1 MSDTIETAIAM
12 IAAERQRQIDME
24 GYTTEHDA
32 KDGAATLLLA
42 AGCYLADWCQP
53 GTVPSAWPWAR
64 QYWKP
69 KGAIR
74 NLVRAGA
81 LAQAS
86 IDVAPSPGAQSVYD
100 QSVAR
105 LALTLSEARS
115 TTTHLRAGIEAL
127 ADEWEAESRRLTAF
141 IDGTPGPG
149 SLFAGSPERR
159 HARIAHQYAAELRA
173 LLSADDEKAA
183 R

>member
-1 MSDTIETAIAM
+1 MTTTRSHERTPEMTDPKDQQQTGAQA

-81 LAQAS
+81 LAQA
-86 IDVAPSPGAQSVYD
+86 V
-100 QSVAR
+100 
-105 LALTLSEARS
+105 
-115 TTTHLRAGIEAL
+115 LRPAGMVG
-127 ADEWEAESRRLTAF
+127 RR
-141 IDGTPGPG
+141 
-149 SLFAGSPERR
+149 RR
-159 HARIAHQYAAELRA
+159 
-173 LLSADDEKAA
+173 
-183 R
+183 